1 MVRISYCP
9 SCGNEL
15 SQGSLICPSCNLDVG
30 ELFAKRHL
38 LASNDGDVGNL
49 VINSFDNRNIEDD
62 IFDNPNANAGDE
74 IIIIVPENANEDELV
89 IDLDKL
95 GIDLENMDDNV
106 NIVIQVE
113 GIEGC
118 GDVIGDEDDWLDE
131 ANEWYFNDDP
141 YGIVYYEFPYLDD

>member
-62 IFDNPNANAGDE
+62 IFDNPNANATCEVTVDTIHVTSVTLNKTSTTLAVGE
-74 IIIIVPENANEDELV
+74 TETLTKTVLPETAT
-89 IDLDKL
+89 DKS
-95 GIDLENMDDNV
+95 V
-106 NIVIQVE
+106 T
-113 GIEGC
+113 
-118 GDVIGDEDDWLDE
+118 
-131 ANEWYFNDDP
+131 
-141 YGIVYYEFPYLDD
+141 